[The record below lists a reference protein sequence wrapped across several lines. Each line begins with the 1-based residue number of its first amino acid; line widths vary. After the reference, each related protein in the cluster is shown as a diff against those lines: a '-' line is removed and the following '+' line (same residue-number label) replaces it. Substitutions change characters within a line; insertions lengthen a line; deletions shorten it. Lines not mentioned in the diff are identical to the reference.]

1 MIYDGLKIV
10 SITVCLRKG
19 GNENCKFHNMTAGG
33 GGKYKAFKVLIVV
46 GWLLKILN
54 NYKHSWKNI
63 YYYFESTTK
72 KPSNNN

>member
-1 MIYDGLKIV
+1 
-10 SITVCLRKG
+10 
-19 GNENCKFHNMTAGG
+19 MTADG

-63 YYYFESTTK
+63 
-72 KPSNNN
+72 